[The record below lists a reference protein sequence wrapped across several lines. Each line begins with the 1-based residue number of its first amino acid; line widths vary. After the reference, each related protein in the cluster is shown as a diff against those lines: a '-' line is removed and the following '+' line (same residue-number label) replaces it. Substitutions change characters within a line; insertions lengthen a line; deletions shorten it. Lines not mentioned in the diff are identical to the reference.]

1 MNRIDHGSETTAC
14 EEACMKEGHT
24 AISFG
29 DLTDP
34 NSRVSKSIKRTNN
47 RRLRADLKLK
57 QNVTYSGF

>member
-1 MNRIDHGSETTAC
+1 
-14 EEACMKEGHT
+14 MKEGHN

-34 NSRVSKSIKRTNN
+34 NSRVSQSIKRTNN

-57 QNVTYSGF
+57 QTVTYSGF